1 MELKAFFEANPL
13 PRNERTI
20 AQKIESIGTSAKY
33 LGAFTA
39 SGALG
44 WLKGFPANSGFGGD

>member
-20 AQKIESIGTSAKY
+20 AQKIESTGTSAEY